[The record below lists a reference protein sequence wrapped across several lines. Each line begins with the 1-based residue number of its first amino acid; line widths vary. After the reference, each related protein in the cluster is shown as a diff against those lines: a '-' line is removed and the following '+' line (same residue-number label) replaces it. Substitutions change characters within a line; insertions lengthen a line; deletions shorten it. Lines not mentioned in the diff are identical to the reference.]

1 METGYRLG
9 PVSGGGGRQC
19 RALRRLVRAASF
31 AVLAGLL
38 AACEMPAG
46 DVKVAATSPSA
57 EGVDASG
64 DAPGKLA
71 IIVNLAVDDGMGAT
85 GSAGDDDPVAAVTAR
100 VMERL
105 EAAMPAEEFAAVR
118 TFNLFPAI
126 ALSADG
132 ELIALILA
140 MPEVLSIERDE
151 ELKLQA
157 PGSELRFK

>member
-38 AACEMPAG
+38 AACQAPAG
-46 DVKVAATSPSA
+46 DTKLASMSPSA
-57 EGVDASG
+57 AGVDAPG

-71 IIVNLAVDDGMGAT
+71 IIVNLAVDDGTGAT
-85 GSAGDDDPVAAVTAR
+85 GSAGNGSSVAAVTAR

-105 EAAMPAEEFAAVR
+105 KAAMPAEEFAAVR

-140 MPEVLSIERDE
+140 MPEVLSVERDE
-151 ELKLQA
+151 ELQLQA
-157 PGSELRFK
+157 PGSDLRFK

>member
-9 PVSGGGGRQC
+9 PVSGGAGRQS
-19 RALRRLVRAASF
+19 RALRLLVRAASC

-38 AACEMPAG
+38 AACQVPAG
-46 DVKVAATSPSA
+46 DTKLATMSPSA
-57 EGVDASG
+57 GGVDAPG
-64 DAPGKLA
+64 EAHGKLA
-71 IIVNLAVDDGMGAT
+71 IIVNLAVDDGTGAAS
-85 GSAGDDDPVAAVTAR
+85 GSGDDDSVAAVTAR

-132 ELIALILA
+132 ELIARILA
-140 MPEVLSIERDE
+140 MPEVVSIERDE

-157 PGSELRFK
+157 PGSDLRFK